1 MADTPNNDI
10 EKRLRDYAQQRRDA
24 AGTPE
29 MHPATRA
36 MLQAEVKQ
44 KLGAAGAT
52 PTPRAGWL
60 RIWPRLAFTL
70 GVIALMGVAAI
81 LLVPRGEKP
90 KDNFALAK
98 LEAGKPATS
107 FADKSDAAP
116 VLAPAAAAEP
126 MILAGTAA
134 SAPPASLDTAATRE
148 NLRSRTE
155 TPARTEPAKVF
166 KGGAGRDLAKT
177 AARSSTVDVSTN
189 AMPSVG
195 QGFFIASQ
203 DRTKESPVVPGS
215 SRTAAKTASS
225 TIQTDA
231 LIATAAAEK
240 DFKTTTRLAGKKAEG
255 GELLFDAAN
264 AKLGAN
270 GQRYRN
276 IVVAEKQKQAAPAVL
291 DEFTVAQDGETLT
304 VIDRDGSVYN
314 GYARIAPPER
324 QGYNA
329 NVESANP
336 VQLVPNTG
344 AGGRAGAAL
353 EQRGMNRANQLNQAP
368 AQSEASQRFP
378 FGSAAQVQNAVMPL
392 NFVFRVEGTNRSL
405 NERVV
410 FTGNLLQNTGNYYN
424 NASAAQSSANALNY
438 QQQVAPTGNV
448 TFNNSA
454 QNAPVFNNVISGHVQ
469 LGNQKP
475 GELNALSVG
484 Q

>member
-10 EKRLRDYAQQRRDA
+10 DKRLRDYAQQRRDA
-24 AGTPE
+24 VGTPE

-44 KLGAAGAT
+44 TLGGAT

-60 RIWPRLAFTL
+60 TLWPRLAFAL
-70 GVIALMGVAAI
+70 GVIALLGVAAI
-81 LLVPRGEKP
+81 LILPQSEKP

-98 LEAGKPATS
+98 LDAAKPAMS
-107 FADKSDAAP
+107 FADKSDTAS
-116 VLAPAAAAEP
+116 VLAPAPAAAP
-126 MILAGTAA
+126 VMLAGSVTSASTAN
-134 SAPPASLDTAATRE
+134 LDTATTLE
-148 NLRSRTE
+148 SVSRRTD

-189 AMPSVG
+189 AALNVG
-195 QGFFIASQ
+195 QGFFIAGQ
-203 DRTKESPVVPGS
+203 DRIKESPTFASS
-215 SRTAAKTASS
+215 SRTEAKTGSS

-231 LIATAAAEK
+231 LIATASADK
-240 DFKTTTRLAGKKAEG
+240 DFKATTRLASKKAEG

-276 IVVAEKQKQAAPAVL
+276 IVGAEKQKQAAPAVL

-314 GYARIAPPER
+314 GYARIAPSER

-353 EQRGMNRANQLNQAP
+353 EQRAMNRASQLNQAP
-368 AQSEASQRFP
+368 AQSAASQQLTP
-378 FGSAAQVQNAVMPL
+378 GSAAQVQNAVMPL

-405 NERVV
+405 NQRVV
-410 FTGNLLQNTGNYYN
+410 FTGNLLQNTGSYYN
-424 NASAAQSSANALNY
+424 NASAAQNSANAFNY
-438 QQQVAPTGNV
+438 QQQIAPAGSAA
-448 TFNNSA
+448 FNNSA